1 MKHIFVVNPKAG
13 GEDSSEYIAEK
24 LKDIEAG
31 AEMYVTREP
40 RDATRYVAERCAAA
54 GGEALRFYACGG
66 DGTLNEVVS
75 GVMDYVDKL
84 IRSRNDIS
92 TYQHINVSTSIEV
105 GCYPCGSGN
114 DYVKCWPE
122 ADFTDMRALMGGQ
135 SVPVDVMRV
144 GDRYCINTLN
154 FGFEAEVCRTMAD
167 VRRVPL
173 VGGRMAYTTGIV
185 KSLATSR
192 KNYCRVAVDGQPWFD
207 GDMLLASLANGTYAG
222 GGYKCAPRAVNDD
235 GLLEV
240 MTIRPLSIKRFAQLI
255 KHYERGEHLD
265 LPELKGTVSYC
276 RGQRVVIDSDHPFY
290 IATDGEL
297 IESTRFEVEC
307 LQKAIKFIVPLG
319 EN

>member
-75 GVMDYVDKL
+75 GVMDYAD
-84 IRSRNDIS
+84 
-92 TYQHINVSTSIEV
+92 NVEV

-297 IESTRFEVEC
+297 IEGTRFEVEC
-307 LQKAIKFIVPLG
+307 LQKAIKFIVPMMGKLRS
-319 EN
+319 

>member
-40 RDATRYVAERCAAA
+40 RDATRYVAARCAAA
-54 GGEALRFYACGG
+54 NGEALRFYACGG

-75 GVMDYVDKL
+75 GVMSGQWSV
-84 IRSRNDIS
+84 
-92 TYQHINVSTSIEV
+92 VSGQCVEV

-167 VRRVPL
+167 VRRVPI

-240 MTIRPLSIKRFAQLI
+240 MAIRPLSIKRFAQLI
-255 KHYERGEHLD
+255 KHYEHGEHLD

-297 IESTRFEVEC
+297 IEGTRFEVEC